1 MPHRSST
8 IEPRSSDVRCA
19 RPVQRRRLLRWLDI
33 LLSKVCSSSTTSA
46 DGLSCSPAC
55 ATCTGP
61 SADHCLA
68 CTPPRANLNG
78 QCVGYDAT
86 TGICDSSLSVL
97 QGVFI
102 VNNGKRECDCEH
114 LPIVKCFKAEI
125 DPACP
130 VGCATCSIPSFS
142 SSSSFT
148 DQTCQSCQDGYLLQG
163 GSCVRSCTEGWF
175 LASPAER
182 NGTCTSESNGWTT
195 DQSANPNPPRMR
207 CELCRLRWIGRSLHE
222 MPTTY
227 VRPRRYLSIHLSDLI
242 DRS

>member
-1 MPHRSST
+1 MPYRSSI
-8 IEPRSSDVRCA
+8 IEPRSSGVLRS

-33 LLSKVCSSSTTSA
+33 LMSTVRLWSTTSA

-61 SADHCLA
+61 SADQCLA

-86 TGICDSSLSVL
+86 TGVCDSSLSAL

-102 VNNGKRECDCEH
+102 VNNGKRECDCEY
-114 LPIVKCFKAEI
+114 LPNVKCFNAKVI
-125 DPACP
+125 SACP
-130 VGCATCSIPSFS
+130 VGCATCSIRSFS
-142 SSSSFT
+142 SSSSFAE
-148 DQTCQSCQDGYLLQG
+148 QTCQSCQDGYLLQG

-182 NGTCTSESNGWTT
+182 NGTCTSES
-195 DQSANPNPPRMR
+195 
-207 CELCRLRWIGRSLHE
+207 
-222 MPTTY
+222 
-227 VRPRRYLSIHLSDLI
+227 
-242 DRS
+242 